1 MAWLRERSTMAGG
14 LWQWLQEKQG
24 GGTEISKQWSMYED
38 HWWPLTN
45 DTKDDLVLC

>member
-1 MAWLRERSTMAGG
+1 MAWLRESP
-14 LWQWLQEKQG
+14 QWLAACGSGSRKNKE

-38 HWWPLTN
+38 HWWPLIN